1 MTIVYFFCGDDHCE
15 KLHSKPYL
23 SKYSRQAI
31 AMDLCKTFGDKLQIV
46 TFEYYWFFKKFMI

>member
-46 TFEYYWFFKKFMI
+46 TFEYY